1 MRRLRFALFIV
12 TLLVLPHFVDQ
23 KNNKQKEKDK
33 KEDGKKKKP
42 DKWEWYTYPEP
53 DDYYSYGRIWELC

>member
-1 MRRLRFALFIV
+1 MRRLRFTLFVV

-23 KNNKQKEKDK
+23 KNDKQKEKGD
-33 KEDGKKKKP
+33 KKKKP

-53 DDYYSYGRIWELC
+53 EYYYSYGRIWEFC